1 VTQTTV
7 FTNTALTELVASF
20 EALLNIIIAAP
31 TSVSHSE
38 LSVGAFLGSFLRNDG
53 IFVRCFVSVAVAI
66 RGFLYVRIV
75 RTSSVPAAMPF
86 LIIPRTHM
94 LASLAVPKIFT
105 NAFANVVALTMSG
118 TNSSCHH
125 TISIFTIPRV
135 GKFSDVVFVADGE
148 IIFFGPNGTRVL
160 ALDTRCAER
169 TSASR

>member
-1 VTQTTV
+1 MTQTTV

-20 EALLNIIIAAP
+20 EALLKIIIAAP

-94 LASLAVPKIFT
+94 LASLTVPKIFT
-105 NAFANVVALTMSG
+105 NA
-118 TNSSCHH
+118 
-125 TISIFTIPRV
+125 
-135 GKFSDVVFVADGE
+135 
-148 IIFFGPNGTRVL
+148 
-160 ALDTRCAER
+160 
-169 TSASR
+169 